1 MKSEI
6 WKIENRK
13 SISKKAKKLHKFLAK
28 SEKPHKKLPKTA
40 EPHTP
45 DTPRPVCSWF
55 SCFLGLCLCDFEI
68 LCLAIFV
75 SSWYI
80 CWFSLENHQFTNA
93 STNSTVRGVGDT
105 SLFFWELS
113 WNQLVKCKIF
123 FNRCVVKHSKN
134 GKIKNPVLMQN

>member
-1 MKSEI
+1 MQ
-6 WKIENRK
+6 
-13 SISKKAKKLHKFLAK
+13 KFLAK

-45 DTPRPVCSWF
+45 DTPALYVHDYLV
-55 SCFLGLCLCDFEI
+55 FLGLCLCDFEI

-80 CWFSLENHQFTNA
+80 WDLLVLSRESPIQQF
-93 STNSTVRGVGDT
+93 VGWGIQIYFLRT
-105 SLFFWELS
+105 LLKPV
-113 WNQLVKCKIF
+113 VKRKIF